1 MIGTQSSGWSGTG
14 KMMIRRGNLSK
25 RKKRLKREAKQL
37 KIMVEKWGIP
47 VLPWGTTE
55 RYFKQI
61 EDDAIRLANEIWDR
75 ENNINR

>member
-1 MIGTQSSGWSGTG
+1 
-14 KMMIRRGNLSK
+14 LSK
-25 RKKRLKREAKQL
+25 KKKKLKREAKQL
-37 KIMVEKWGIP
+37 KKMVEKWNIP

-75 ENNINR
+75 GTNLNR